1 MPEHDTF
8 VIEEGPTPVVFS
20 ASPDSPAAPYL
31 VERRLSSLDDMY
43 ELGIIPSSV
52 AREHLDEARELA
64 QRISLPDAVFVDEQG
79 RWFGDRAIPGIV
91 PLPRDY
97 AIATEVIRR
106 TSRHLEYRGYDPTEA
121 DLIARKSVN
130 FLAPT
135 TLGSP
140 VWRTVELA
148 DLDLDVR
155 GILYVSRKIHG
166 LMARNVR
173 FRYTGWIVP
182 EGSHFMLTCD
192 EIHGDAK
199 PPAWQSLVWQQM
211 AGIGPD
217 PGPIEHWTDRLGIEQ
232 IRQRAQAVSQGWR

>member
-1 MPEHDTF
+1 MRAHDTF
-8 VIEEGPTPVVFS
+8 VIEEGAAPVVFS
-20 ASPDSPAAPYL
+20 TSPDSPAAPYL
-31 VERRLSSLDDMY
+31 VERRPSSLDDMY

-52 AREHLDEARELA
+52 ERDHLHEARELA
-64 QRISLPDAVFVDEQG
+64 QRISLPDAVFVDEAG

-91 PLPRDY
+91 PVPHEY
-97 AIATEVIRR
+97 AIAAETIRR
-106 TSRHLEYRGYDPTEA
+106 TSRHLEHRGYDSTEA
-121 DLIARKSVN
+121 MLIARKAVS

-140 VWRTVELA
+140 VWRTVEFPG
-148 DLDLDVR
+148 LDLDVR

-166 LMARNVR
+166 LTARNVR
-173 FRYTGWIVP
+173 FRHTGWIVP

-192 EIHGDAK
+192 RIQGDPK
-199 PPAWQSLVWQQM
+199 PPDWQSMVWQEM

-217 PGPIEHWTDRLGIEQ
+217 PGPIEHWTDRLGIDE